1 MIPSGLRL
9 AAAASAAQA
18 GEGDW
23 IKNSLPAGRPSGR
36 RPKPLDGYGT
46 YDEACIESTETLL
59 FGGISRQTKDA
70 FFASSAPLR

>member
-46 YDEACIESTETLL
+46 YDEACIERTETLL